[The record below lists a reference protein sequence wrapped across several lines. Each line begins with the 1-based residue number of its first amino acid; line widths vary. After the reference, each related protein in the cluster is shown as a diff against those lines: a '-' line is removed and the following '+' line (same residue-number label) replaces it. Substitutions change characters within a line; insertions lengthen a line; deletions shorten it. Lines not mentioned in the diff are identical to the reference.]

1 MIYHE
6 DYYNKNFLAN
16 LKSVYG
22 SYQVMDN
29 GVIKAGSSSSNVIY
43 IDTHYILTDSDIYT
57 CYPGDGGSTGDYQY
71 QQLVKNINNV
81 NSPHFLL
88 MTANSHDRDHA
99 IHQAKQFIK
108 ACGAQ
113 VTWNEVA
120 FSGGGGS
127 ALDRMDSFLG
137 NNPDAQ
143 VGDII
148 LSDVDLYNC
157 YSKCSNIKKSGA
169 TIYVIIPKYSNGYC
183 RDFDTGVLKTVEPL
197 YKKGLNVKIIK
208 SPIGDHVGNFNLT
221 VDKNGIMS
229 SIISGKLLDEY
240 EVYDYQGNGKY
251 TKTTSI
257 SSKSKN
263 KKVTCQVRV
272 VDAAITYD
280 NLSKINDNINLT
292 SASGNISSDYQ
303 YVASAMNKLR
313 SQIKSYNF
321 AGKSVQSFGSP
332 TGIPGCIAGYINAY
346 YNAIGAFMSSL
357 EQETKA
363 VISIAQAYVDMDND
377 YSNGAEKIGEGQ
389 IIVNPNP
396 TSDAIENEEE
406 TSENED
412 YSGGGSYGGGGG
424 GYYGGGGGIIPPASA
439 TQSNDNNQQENETIS
454 FDLEDGGKLVIDTA
468 GKDIVDLKYKYEYS
482 SAEEANN
489 MYNEILQKYKDKPY
503 VDDIK
508 IDDKSI
514 DVIFKKEYFKDM
526 TIDEIKDKYLLGDE

>member
-6 DYYNKNFLAN
+6 EYYNTKFFEN
-16 LKSVYG
+16 LKNVYG
-22 SYQVMDN
+22 KYEILDN
-29 GVIKAGSSSSNVIY
+29 GIIKAGSSSSNVLY
-43 IDTHYILTDSDIYT
+43 IDTNYILDNSNIYT

-71 QQLVKNINNV
+71 QELVKNINNAD
-81 NSPHFLL
+81 SPHFLL
-88 MTANSHDRDHA
+88 MTVNSHDRDHA
-99 IHQAKQFIK
+99 LTQAQQFISTS
-108 ACGAQ
+108 GAQ

-127 ALDRMDSFLG
+127 ALDRLDSFLG
-137 NNPDAQ
+137 NNPRAQ
-143 VGDII
+143 VGDIV

-157 YSKCSNIKKSGA
+157 YSNCSNIKNSGS
-169 TIYVIIPKYSNGYC
+169 TIYVIIPEYSSGYY
-183 RDFDTGVLKTVEPL
+183 RKFDAGVMATVEPL

-208 SPIGDHVGNFNLT
+208 SPVSDHVGNLNLT
-221 VDKNGIMS
+221 VDKNGIMT
-229 SIISGKLLDEY
+229 SIISGELLDKY

-251 TKTTSI
+251 TKATAGSN
-257 SSKSKN
+257 KSKT
-263 KKVTCQVRV
+263 KKVSCQVKV
-272 VDAAITYD
+272 IDAAITYD
-280 NLSKINDNINLT
+280 NLSKINDNISLT

-377 YSNGAEKIGEGQ
+377 YSAGAEKIGEDQ

-396 TSDAIENEEE
+396 TSDVIENEESTE
-406 TSENED
+406 ENDD
-412 YSGGGSYGGGGG
+412 YDGGGSYGGGG
-424 GYYGGGGGIIPPASA
+424 YYGGGGGGIIPPASA
-439 TQSNDNNQQENETIS
+439 TQSKDNNQQENETIS
-454 FDLEDGGKLVIDTA
+454 FDLKDGGKLVIDTA
-468 GKDIVDLKYKYEYS
+468 GNDIVDLKYKYEYS
-482 SAEEANN
+482 SAKEANN